1 MSQTSSFVVVR
12 TVLDGTLM
20 VPLDDMSTTFSSSS
34 STTTTTTSLKT
45 ISDLKN
51 YLSKLKGY
59 DRSVQHIYQNGTELN
74 DQANLNDFPLGKG
87 FVLMIPISHSTRK
100 YKTQKEVEAGYVA
113 SLTMN
118 EINRQASTSG
128 GSVSDQLEQ
137 IMAEFT
143 STHPPQT
150 STTGSTTSPSATT
163 RPPTLTSQ
171 THPRGTTTASSTTT
185 TTTTT
190 TSGSTTTPHPPR
202 STTSSTTSTTTGA
215 TSQQAPPVTVASLPV
230 SEDLVA
236 AITELGFSRHRAK
249 KALILND
256 LNVEQAVEWIF
267 NNIDSPYVLDSEFT
281 PQELVALA
289 EKYKNMMSD
298 E

>member
-1 MSQTSSFVVVR
+1 MSQNRIAIR
-12 TVLDGTLM
+12 TMLDA
-20 VPLDDMSTTFSSSS
+20 
-34 STTTTTTSLKT
+34 
-45 ISDLKN
+45 
-51 YLSKLKGY
+51 Y
-59 DRSVQHIYQNGTELN
+59 YQNGVELN
-74 DQANLNDFPLGKG
+74 DQANLSDYALGKG
-87 FVLMIPISHSTRK
+87 FVLMIPINHSTKR
-100 YKTQKEVEAGYVA
+100 YKTQKEVEADYVA

-143 STHPPQT
+143 STHPTT
-150 STTGSTTSPSATT
+150 SGTGSTTSPSATT
-163 RPPTLTSQ
+163 RPPTLT
-171 THPRGTTTASSTTT
+171 TTTSSNPPRSSSASTTTQNPPRSTSTTT
-185 TTTTT
+185 TAA
-190 TSGSTTTPHPPR
+190 STGT
-202 STTSSTTSTTTGA
+202 
-215 TSQQAPPVTVASLPV
+215 TSQQGPPITVDSLPV
-230 SEDLVA
+230 TEDLVA

-267 NNIDSPYVLDSEFT
+267 SNIDSPYVLDSEFT
-281 PQELVALA
+281 PQELIELA